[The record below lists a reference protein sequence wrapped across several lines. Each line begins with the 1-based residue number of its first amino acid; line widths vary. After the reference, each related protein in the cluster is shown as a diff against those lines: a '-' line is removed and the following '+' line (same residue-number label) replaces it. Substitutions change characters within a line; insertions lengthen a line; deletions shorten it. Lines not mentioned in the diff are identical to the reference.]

1 MSRLPAKK
9 YFHRVLGLFL
19 AAAFLPVLLLS
30 FSLTGIA
37 SRALLRAS
45 EERGREA
52 AAAFAAG
59 FRGLAEG
66 VDKSLVLIGSAPETR
81 AILASRGRGDKS
93 ALSAPGR
100 LLALEASREGGLA
113 YALVGA
119 GGSLSLS
126 TRALPE
132 DWEPRVYGNWG
143 IFREAQASRATVFE
157 ARRRLTEKG
166 DAALIVA
173 ARALRG
179 REGEIE
185 GYALAEIDRSA
196 LVRAAK
202 AGGFGLTADFELLSP
217 SRLVAFSLAD
227 GSREGHFEDELAPRS
242 PGGAEGGVYEVLG
255 TGGFTARAILP
266 SSLLADLSHAM
277 NRATLAGLA
286 LSALLALALAFLA
299 SRIVTK
305 PVYAISEA
313 MGRLRSGDLSARL
326 APNSNDE
333 LGDLVR
339 SFNATAEEL
348 GELMDRAVEDQEL
361 LRGAELRSL
370 AARMNPHFL
379 YNSLNSIRSLAKLGR
394 DGEIVEVVT
403 RLGKILRASASDRE
417 ELSTVGEGLAL
428 VRDYLA
434 VEKIRF
440 GERFIFREEID
451 ASILGCELPS
461 LCLEP
466 LAENALTHGL
476 EQKRGPGSLRI
487 EGKREGG
494 SAIVA
499 FEDDGPGMAEGELQR
514 LARLLESGELPP
526 PAGASSAAGEGQER
540 GAGMGLGLAATN
552 RRLRLYYGEG
562 GGLRV
567 AAGPGGSGFRVELR
581 VPLKGGTA

>member
-1 MSRLPAKK
+1 MSRLPGKK

-52 AAAFAAG
+52 AAAFASG

-66 VDKSLVLIGSAPETR
+66 VDKSLGLIGSAPETR
-81 AILASRGRGDKS
+81 AILASRGKS
-93 ALSAPGR
+93 DRNAGAAPGR

-119 GGSLSLS
+119 EGGLSLS

-132 DWEPRVYGNWG
+132 DWNPLVYGNWG
-143 IFREAQASRATVFE
+143 IFREARASKATVFS

-166 DAALIVA
+166 DAALVVA

-179 REGEIE
+179 KEGEIE

-196 LVRAAK
+196 FVRAAK

-242 PGGAEGGVYEVLG
+242 PGGPEGGDYEVSSA
-255 TGGFTARAILP
+255 GGFIARAILP
-266 SSLLADLSHAM
+266 SSLLGDLSHAM

-286 LSALLALALAFLA
+286 LSALLALALAFIA

-313 MGRLRSGDLSARL
+313 MGRLRAGDLSARL

-417 ELSTVGEGLAL
+417 ELSTIGEGLAL

-440 GERFIFREEID
+440 GERFSFSEDID
-451 ASILGCELPS
+451 ESILGCELPS

-476 EQKRGPGSLRI
+476 EQKRGPGSLWV
-487 EGKREGG
+487 EGRREGE
-494 SAIVA
+494 SALVA
-499 FEDDGPGMAEGELQR
+499 FEDDGPGMAEGDLQT
-514 LARLLESGELPP
+514 LAALLDSGVLPAQ
-526 PAGASSAAGEGQER
+526 AGACEGR
-540 GAGMGLGLAATN
+540 KGSAGMGLGLAATN
-552 RRLRLYYGEG
+552 RRLRLCYGEG
-562 GGLRV
+562 GSLRV
-567 AAGPGGSGFRVELR
+567 SRGPDGAGFRVELR
-581 VPLKGGTA
+581 VPFKGGTT